1 MTTIGTVSRLLTQV
15 FRQDTEKGGTDS
27 AHAQTMQDDS
37 AHAKKLKDKAAHAL
51 QQQHKSA
58 HAHQQQDQ
66 SAHARNHGDVSA
78 QMPHGIFWID
88 DVWLTGYVAGA
99 LDIPRY
105 SLNSYFTVYRYRY
118 LIPTIILA
126 IKLFIVLNFLGNF
139 SCGFILIIY
148 FLRGA

>member
-15 FRQDTEKGGTDS
+15 FRQDTEKGDTDS

-37 AHAKKLKDKAAHAL
+37 AHAKKLKDKSAHAL
-51 QQQHKSA
+51 QQKHK
-58 HAHQQQDQ
+58 

-105 SLNSYFTVYRYRY
+105 SLNSYFTVYRYLY
-118 LIPTIILA
+118 QQ
-126 IKLFIVLNFLGNF
+126 
-139 SCGFILIIY
+139 
-148 FLRGA
+148 